1 MDEEKVMLCRIILL
15 EFSNQ
20 LLYFLLTERSIIG
33 TSIKGKFD
41 CQNFDK
47 QKIRLFD
54 YSINSIIRLLSN
66 YSIFYIRSKENLVP
80 RIIISSF

>member
-54 YSINSIIRLLSN
+54 YSIIRLTLLSN